1 MKAEKFVLIL
11 GAGYE
16 QLPIYNLCKKK
27 SLKIIAIDK
36 NVNAPGLKFAD
47 FKISTSLRNDKDIVK
62 KIKNSK
68 KNIVA
73 VLTMAND
80 IPLVQY
86 KISKALNLKGISAS
100 SAKLCSDKALF
111 YKKFEKEKFK
121 IPNYIEISKK
131 KKFFNKL
138 KFPLI
143 CKPRDGRGSRGV
155 FYLKNKKDVKDYL
168 DRSFKTT
175 EKKTLILQEYILGT
189 QLSTES
195 LIYKKKIYTAVS
207 LRNYKDT
214 KYLHPNVIENG
225 GSHPAQISQH
235 MESKINKILLKVARV
250 LKIKEGPLKCDL
262 VVNKGEI
269 FILEAAPRF
278 GGGYVASH
286 ITKILYNCNFLENY
300 LDILLNNKIKKI
312 DFLKK
317 NLFIYVRFIFSKK
330 KGKIK
335 KIINLNK
342 KDINKNVIHSTFFKK
357 KGSIL
362 DKLQSH
368 ADRIGYVSTFH
379 QNQITALKIANKFVS
394 QIKIITS

>member
-36 NVNAPGLKFAD
+36 NVNAPGLKLAD
-47 FKISTSLRNDKDIVK
+47 YKISTSLRNDKDIVK

-80 IPLVQY
+80 IPLIQY

-111 YKKFEKEKFK
+111 YKKFVKEKFN
-121 IPNYIEISKK
+121 IPNYIEVSKK
-131 KKFFNKL
+131 KMNFNNL

-143 CKPRDGRGSRGV
+143 YKPRDGRGSRGV
-155 FYLKNKKDVKDYL
+155 FYLRNKKDVKNYL
-168 DRSFKTT
+168 DGSFKTT

-195 LIYKKKIYTAVS
+195 LVYKKKIYTVIS
-207 LRNYKDT
+207 VRNYNDT
-214 KYLHPNVIENG
+214 RYLRPNIIENG
-225 GSHPAQISQH
+225 GYHPAQISQD
-235 MESKINKILLKVARV
+235 MELKINKLLLKVARV

-262 VVNKGEI
+262 VINKEKI

-286 ITKILYNCNFLENY
+286 ITEIIYNCNFLENY
-300 LDILLNNKIKKI
+300 LDMLLNNKIKKI
-312 DFLKK
+312 NFFKK
-317 NLFIYVRFIFSKK
+317 KLFSYVRFVFSRK

-342 KDINKNVIHSTFFKK
+342 KDINKNVIHSIFFKK
-357 KGSIL
+357 KGSML
-362 DKLQSH
+362 DNPRSH

-379 QNQITALKIANKFVS
+379 KNKITALKIANTFVS
-394 QIKIITS
+394 RIKIVTS

>member
-121 IPNYIEISKK
+121 IPNYIEIS
-131 KKFFNKL
+131 
-138 KFPLI
+138 
-143 CKPRDGRGSRGV
+143 KPRDGRGSRGV

>member
-36 NVNAPGLKFAD
+36 NVNAPGLKLAD

-86 KISKALNLKGISAS
+86 KISKALNLKGISAC

-111 YKKFEKEKFK
+111 YKKFVKEKFK

-131 KKFFNKL
+131 KKFFNNL

-143 CKPRDGRGSRGV
+143 YKPRDGRGSRGV
-155 FYLKNKKDVKDYL
+155 FYLKDKKDVKNYL

-312 DFLKK
+312 IFFKK
-317 NLFIYVRFIFSKK
+317 NLFVYVRFIFSKK